1 MLRKG
6 DLMMSIENE
15 DDYHDRLLQGLH
27 EEQDSYNDM
36 IREEQDLILL
46 NLQVGDVEDFEFV
59 EQLYDVQ
66 SDLVEALAKDE
77 NDKAI
82 GILRRVFDSQI
93 LNIAIFRVEGM

>member
-1 MLRKG
+1 
-6 DLMMSIENE
+6 
-15 DDYHDRLLQGLH
+15 
-27 EEQDSYNDM
+27 M
-36 IREEQDLILL
+36 ILEEQDLILL

-66 SDLVEALAKDE
+66 SDLVEALAKNE

-93 LNIAIFRVEGM
+93 LNIAISRVEGM

>member
-1 MLRKG
+1 M
-6 DLMMSIENE
+6 
-15 DDYHDRLLQGLH
+15 LQGLH

-77 NDKAI
+77 NDKAV

-93 LNIAIFRVEGM
+93 LNIAISRVEGM

>member
-1 MLRKG
+1 M
-6 DLMMSIENE
+6 
-15 DDYHDRLLQGLH
+15 H

-77 NDKAI
+77 NDKAV

-93 LNIAIFRVEGM
+93 LNIAISRVEGM

>member
-1 MLRKG
+1 M
-6 DLMMSIENE
+6 
-15 DDYHDRLLQGLH
+15 H

-93 LNIAIFRVEGM
+93 LNIAISRVEGM

>member
-1 MLRKG
+1 M
-6 DLMMSIENE
+6 
-15 DDYHDRLLQGLH
+15 QGLH

-93 LNIAIFRVEGM
+93 LNIAISRVEGM

>member
-1 MLRKG
+1 
-6 DLMMSIENE
+6 MMGIENE

-66 SDLVEALAKDE
+66 SDLVEALAEDE
-77 NDKAI
+77 NDKAV

-93 LNIAIFRVEGM
+93 LNIAISRVESM